1 SRWRSRSNGCDPFST
16 QAFGATA
23 RRVEWAVASRGA
35 AAAKPGRSDR
45 RGNGRGGD
53 HDYPNQQGDCSME
66 PDDGRLIA
74 RFQRLTTELL
84 AQKRLG
90 QWHPE
95 LVDDLY
101 RTSLGPEQRGLN
113 QTPEYRNALL
123 RADEQAWRLVEWAR
137 LSGSDAPTP
146 PTAPAE
152 QLDAPTQATDSPPAA
167 PAEQPD
173 VSTQATDSPPAG
185 SVHED

>member
-1 SRWRSRSNGCDPFST
+1 MVAIRSARKPSRRQRDERNG
-16 QAFGATA
+16 
-23 RRVEWAVASRGA
+23 RWLA
-35 AAAKPGRSDR
+35 AAPQRLNAAEKSDR

-66 PDDGRLIA
+66 SDDGRLIA

-84 AQKRLG
+84 AEKRLG

-95 LVDDLY
+95 LVDELY
-101 RTSLGPEQRGLN
+101 RTSLELEERGLKH
-113 QTPEYRNALL
+113 TPEYRNALL
-123 RADEQAWRLVEWAR
+123 RADEQAWRLVEWAK
-137 LSGSDAPTP
+137 LSGSDAPAP

-152 QLDAPTQATDSPPAA
+152 QPDASTQATDSPPAA

-173 VSTQATDSPPAG
+173 ASTQATDSPPAA